1 MLYYDCNYIK
11 LFIFMENVEKMKK
24 KHFIQPSSK
33 QNKQKK
39 NYLVAEIP
47 WIM

>member
-24 KHFIQPSSK
+24 NILFNLL
-33 QNKQKK
+33 QNKINKRK
-39 NYLVAEIP
+39 TTWLLRFP
-47 WIM
+47 G